1 MYRLLIVLFLL
12 GLSACATL
20 DISSLDTALPVA
32 PAKAQIAPYQAIGLD
47 LASAVYNDSNENDDD
62 RYASVDVAS
71 GVKANISL
79 KPDLD
84 LQLRGYIG
92 TGNSR
97 GFKVG
102 VKKLVRTE
110 GRHHLAIA
118 PAFNYIEENPAES
131 AEKSRA
137 FGAEMQVLY
146 TQKWGR
152 SAATFV
158 LRGNYE
164 RYLVNGWDWEAAADY
179 HEYDLVHGGLR
190 VNLCIRSKHLYF
202 IPELGFE
209 IVPVINGKL
218 SMIPALG
225 YAIGVE
231 F

>member
-1 MYRLLIVLFLL
+1 MYRLLVVLFLL
-12 GLSACATL
+12 ALSACATL

-47 LASAVYNDSNENDDD
+47 MASAVYHDSDGTDED

-71 GVKANISL
+71 GIKANISL

-97 GFKVG
+97 GFKLG
-102 VKKLVRTE
+102 VKKIVRTE

-118 PAFNYIEENPAES
+118 PAFNYIEENPAEN
-131 AEKSRA
+131 ADKSRA

-146 TQKWGR
+146 TQKWG
-152 SAATFV
+152 SSSATFV

-164 RYLVNGWDWEAAADY
+164 KYLVNGWDWDEAKDY
-179 HEYDLVHGGLR
+179 REYDLVHGGLR
-190 VNLCIRSKHLYF
+190 INLCFRSKYIYF

-225 YAIGVE
+225 YALGVE